1 MAKKRQKPF
10 YKGSKKFKKFLE
22 KIFELK
28 KSVLVYFW
36 SRSVD
41 FIDFRVDTLW
51 YKSCLG
57 GHFILSTYIHRQN
70 ALPRNVEKILKI
82 LKLSRSLM

>member
-1 MAKKRQKPF
+1 MAKKRQRIY

-22 KIFELK
+22 KFFELK
-28 KSVLVYFW
+28 KSVLVYFC

-57 GHFILSTYIHRQN
+57 GQIILSTYGYIQKG
-70 ALPRNVEKILKI
+70 LPRNVSFLTQ
-82 LKLSRSLM
+82 

>member
-1 MAKKRQKPF
+1 MAKKRQRIY

-22 KIFELK
+22 KFFELK

-51 YKSCLG
+51 YTFY
-57 GHFILSTYIHRQN
+57 FI
-70 ALPRNVEKILKI
+70 
-82 LKLSRSLM
+82 

>member
-1 MAKKRQKPF
+1 MAKKRQRIY

-41 FIDFRVDTLW
+41 FIDFRVDTFRDTF
-51 YKSCLG
+51 CLG
-57 GHFILSTYIHRQN
+57 GQKIMSTYSYLQKG
-70 ALPRNVEKILKI
+70 LPRKVLF
-82 LKLSRSLM
+82 LSH